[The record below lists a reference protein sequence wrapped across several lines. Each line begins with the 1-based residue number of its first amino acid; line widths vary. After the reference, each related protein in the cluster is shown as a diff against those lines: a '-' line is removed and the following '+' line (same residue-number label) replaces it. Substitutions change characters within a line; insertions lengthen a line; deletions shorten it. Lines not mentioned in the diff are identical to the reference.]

1 MIEEIDTNSNFA
13 NKEIPDGKHG
23 FRVTDIRKAKS
34 LYVVELT
41 YDDGQEGE
49 QTFFANTIGPLL
61 KVLGCQETEKGK
73 YMLNT
78 EELKGKPFSAIVYH
92 EGDKTDKTKI
102 YQRMKD
108 FDEVPF

>member
-13 NKEIPDGKHG
+13 NKEIPDGKHS
-23 FRVTDIRKAKS
+23 FRVIDIRKAKA

-49 QTFFANTIGPLL
+49 QTFFANTLGPLL
-61 KVLGCQETEKGK
+61 KVLGCQETDKGK
-73 YMLNT
+73 YMINT
-78 EELKGKPFSAIVYH
+78 DELKGKNFSAVVYR
-92 EGDKTDKTKI
+92 EADKTDKSI
-102 YQRMKD
+102 MRQRMKD